1 MPNITFSK
9 FQFVQVTKDVFL
21 NNTPLKECIFDSQRY
36 PVNPYLSQNEDIIV
50 VFLSVLNSDN
60 FSLFLLLNNCE
71 SHL

>member
-36 PVNPYLSQNEDIIV
+36 PVNPYLSQNDDIIV
-50 VFLSVLNSDN
+50 VFLSVE
-60 FSLFLLLNNCE
+60 FWQLLPI
-71 SHL
+71 SAVK